1 MRTVG
6 MLTCYD
12 LRFAEPALLNRER
25 GAEIITYPSA
35 FATRT
40 GMAHWGEFSYV
51 LLYLPW
57 PLLTRHSGLNRTAP
71 PGTGDRD
78 ANVRAGRCTG
88 RLASSYEP
96 LVVRSSVHRRSLG

>member
-1 MRTVG
+1 

-40 GMAHWGEFSYV
+40 GMAHWGESSYV
-51 LLYLPW
+51 LLSLPW
-57 PLLTRHSGLNRTAP
+57 PTLTRHFGPDRTAP

-78 ANVRAGRCTG
+78 ANVPAGCCSG
-88 RLASSYEP
+88 RLAPSYES